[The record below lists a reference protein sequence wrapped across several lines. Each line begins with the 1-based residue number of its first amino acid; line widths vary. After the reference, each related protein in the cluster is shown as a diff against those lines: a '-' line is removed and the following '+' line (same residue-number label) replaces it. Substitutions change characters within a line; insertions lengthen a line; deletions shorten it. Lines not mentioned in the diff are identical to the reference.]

1 MRSSRRM
8 MRKSGILLATTCVL
22 AACSD
27 GPLDPGAQP
36 TPTPGAT
43 SFHSADGSPGQR
55 TAREAGGDA
64 TLAGSVPTDDAA
76 NGTSEARTVEEGD
89 IYRVGP
95 NGLILNLNAYR
106 GLQIID
112 FSNPADPEIIG
123 RVRVSGAPVEMYQVG
138 DRVYMLINN
147 WYGYYGN
154 RESLRAQAY
163 QGGLV
168 LVADVS
174 DPRAPRITGR
184 AQVPG
189 NIVSSRLT
197 RGNGQE
203 ALFVA
208 ATDYDSTYVK
218 SFSVSSAGALAAQT
232 ELELGGYVTAIQ
244 ASADYLMVASFDWSQ
259 RGAGSDVSL
268 IDISDPSGAMVFG
281 DTVTVAGMVQNKH
294 NMNVHGSVMRIVS
307 GNNWSSS
314 TNTNHVQTFD
324 IANPNQVVPVGHETF
339 GAGESLFATLF
350 LGNKAFFVTY
360 ERVDPFHA
368 FEISDAGWITERSE
382 FIVSGWNDF
391 FRPVM
396 TETRLV
402 GIGKNDENGTTLAV
416 SLYDITDLD
425 NPRPLLDRD
434 EIDLTWSWSEANWDD
449 RAFSVLEDA
458 TSVESEDGFIETG
471 LVLLPFNG
479 WDRDS
484 NRSASGVQIFT
495 FSNATITRRGVMEHD
510 TPVRRT
516 FMADSDENLAG
527 NLSEAELSFFDATD
541 PDAPQEIGRV
551 ELAPN
556 YSGFLVFSDY
566 GVRRSDDSAYWGWW
580 RGGQIDAD
588 AKDRLEVV
596 SLAGDVDIADAIAT
610 VEIPAGARVLKIS
623 GDRVAVVAT
632 EYSDTTRAAPQVT
645 TTVELI
651 SFADPTNPRRLGSF
665 ETDDLPPT
673 DGGYYPAYG
682 DVGCFNCGRYYG
694 GTSNLYV
701 AGEALV
707 VAQPISESAVEGQ
720 EHVEYRYP
728 TQQRWENCWDGNGP
742 RACTYVSGGVQCTQL
757 TRVDGTEEPQ
767 VCYGEFFRCT
777 QDDEG
782 QTDCVEVDER
792 DITVETN
799 TSTHERRRYWYH
811 YDLHVLDVSADA
823 PTVGPVVRM
832 ARTEEAVDV
841 LAVDDSLYVTH
852 KRPHRVEGD
861 ARPYVRYFFREIG
874 LANAQRPNVSAD
886 VNIPGTLVSVDGN
899 KLVTRDHLWGRRV
912 VETSVNRLTR
922 MGSVASLDGTRRF
935 ADRHVERI
943 ELDGRGHVLV
953 SHGPTWS
960 YGRSISSEQVVRLAA
975 LDLESARFNL
985 LSEVDIDAWAS
996 LRAAWN
1002 GRALFAV
1009 PGGMLVVNL
1018 DRIERPAAQAYFPV
1032 IGWPSDIAVAG
1043 DDVYL
1048 SAGRFGVY
1056 TLDANTANLLER

>member
-1 MRSSRRM
+1 M
-8 MRKSGILLATTCVL
+8 MRKPGILLATFVF

-27 GPLDPGAQP
+27 GPLDPEAQP
-36 TPTPGAT
+36 TPVPGDT
-43 SFHSADGSPGQR
+43 SFYSADGFAGQQ
-55 TAREAGGDA
+55 AAQEGGD
-64 TLAGSVPTDDAA
+64 TRFTGSVPADDAS
-76 NGTSEARTVEEGD
+76 NESEARTVEEGD

-112 FSNPADPEIIG
+112 FADPAHAEIIG
-123 RVRVSGAPVEMYQVG
+123 RVRVSGSPVEMYQVG
-138 DRVYMLINN
+138 DRVYMLING

-163 QGGLV
+163 HGGLV

-174 DPRAPRITGR
+174 NPRAPRITGR

-197 RGNGQE
+197 RGNGAE

-208 ATDYDSTYVK
+208 ATDGGSTYVK
-218 SFSVSSAGALAAQT
+218 SFSVSAAGALSAQT

-244 ASADYLMVASFDWSQ
+244 ASAEYLMVASFDWNQ
-259 RGAGSDVSL
+259 RGSGSDVSL

-294 NMNVHGSVMRIVS
+294 NMNVHGSIMRVVS
-307 GNNWSSS
+307 GNDWSSA

-324 IANPNQVVPVGHETF
+324 ITNPGQLVAVGHETF

-368 FEISDAGWITERSE
+368 FEITDDGGITERSE

-391 FRPVM
+391 FRPVID
-396 TETRLV
+396 ETRLV
-402 GIGKNDENGTTLAV
+402 GIGKNDQNGTTLAV

-425 NPRPLLDRD
+425 NPQPLLDRD

-458 TSVESEDGFIETG
+458 TDVVGPAGVRETG

-479 WDRDS
+479 WDRDT

-495 FSNATITRRGVMEHD
+495 FSGSSITRRGVMEHD

-516 FMADSDENLAG
+516 FMADHDDNLAG
-527 NLSEAELSFFDATD
+527 NLSEVELSFFDATN
-541 PDAPQEIGRV
+541 PDAPQEVGRV

-556 YSGFLVFSDY
+556 YSGFLVFAGY

-580 RGGQIDAD
+580 GGGQIDAG

-596 SLAGDVDIADAIAT
+596 SLAGDVDIADAVAT
-610 VEIPAGARVLKIS
+610 IEIPAGARVLRIS
-623 GDRVAVVAT
+623 NDRIAVVTAVYADANGGPT
-632 EYSDTTRAAPQVT
+632 RTMTTI
-645 TTVELI
+645 ELI
-651 SFADPTNPRRLGSF
+651 SFADPTNPQRLGTF
-665 ETDDLPPT
+665 ETNALPPT
-673 DGGYYPAYG
+673 YGGYYPAY
-682 DVGCFNCGRYYG
+682 DTAACFDCGRYYG
-694 GTSNLYV
+694 GASNLYV

-707 VAQPISESAVEGQ
+707 VAEPIAESALEGR
-720 EHVEYRYP
+720 ERVEYRYP
-728 TQQRWENCWDGNGP
+728 NRQRWEACWDQSGP
-742 RACTYVSGGVQCTQL
+742 RACTYVTGGVQCSRL
-757 TRVDGTEEPQ
+757 TRIDGTEEPEI
-767 VCYGEFFRCT
+767 CYGAFYRCA

-782 QTDCVEVDER
+782 QTECAEVDEA
-792 DITVETN
+792 DVSIETHV
-799 TSTHERRRYWYH
+799 STHERHRYWYH
-811 YDLHVLDVSADA
+811 YDLHVVDVSAA
-823 PTVGPVVRM
+823 EPKLGPVIEM
-832 ARTEEAVDV
+832 AKTEEAVNL
-841 LAVDDSLYVTH
+841 LAVGDALYVTH
-852 KRPHRVEGD
+852 KRPHRVDGD
-861 ARPYVRYFFREIG
+861 ARPYVKYFFREIG
-874 LANAQRPNVSAD
+874 LANPARPNVSAN
-886 VNIPGTLVSVDGN
+886 VNIPGTLVSVDGD
-899 KLVTRDHLWGRRV
+899 KLVTRDLLWGRRF

-922 MGSVASLDGTRRF
+922 MGSLASLDGTRRF
-935 ADRHVERI
+935 ADRQVQSI

-960 YGRSISSEQVVRLAA
+960 YGSSSNAEQVVRLTA
-975 LDLESARFNL
+975 LDLDGARFEL

-1018 DRIERPAAQAYFPV
+1018 DRIERPFAQAYFPV
-1032 IGWPSDIAVAG
+1032 IGWPSDVAVNR
-1043 DDVYL
+1043 DEVYL
-1048 SAGRFGVY
+1048 PAGRYGVF
-1056 TLDANTANLLER
+1056 TLDANTFNLLERPSN